1 MSEKAASGAR
11 GWDQATPLELLQAEV
26 QSLQEGLQHLKDCVM
41 WALEQTAQREGS
53 PVRPEAVLDEEWS
66 K

>member
-1 MSEKAASGAR
+1 MPE
-11 GWDQATPLELLQAEV
+11 QTELLQARV
-26 QSLQEGLQHLKDCVM
+26 QSLEEGLQHLKDCAM
-41 WALEQTAQREGS
+41 WALEQCAQRDGS